1 MGVPRKGLFNVVYV
15 SDGLLHIGAY
25 FRLQAQLLRNRG
37 RLKMENT
44 YFNLWQTIR
53 NKAE

>member
-25 FRLQAQLLRNRG
+25 FRLLSQLLRNRG

-53 NKAE
+53 N